1 MSQQKKELQKDMSI
15 LQTRIQQGIDL
26 QHRRLYFGDIENT
39 EDNSIEF
46 SSVELLLR
54 GIDTML
60 DISNKPIEIHMSS
73 YGGDPYSMLALHD
86 KIQESPCKFIFY
98 GRGMIMSAATWVM
111 CCCDERYLSENTTV
125 LIHDGF
131 TDWSDRST
139 DARINSDENER
150 LSRRLEKIY
159 AKNSHMDA
167 KFWEAISR
175 RDLYLSAD
183 EAIKLGLADITIKT
197 RKRGN
202 FRQGT
207 REETFKRPP
216 SAQSMLPFVTDLFKR
231 IKAEPPVLKIEAK
244 KEEFEDIEEYDNTA
258 QELEHL
264 GLKKPENPDEDKT
277 S

>member
-1 MSQQKKELQKDMSI
+1 MIQQKKEFQKDMSI
-15 LQTRIQQGIDL
+15 LQTRIQQGVDL

-86 KIQESPCKFIFY
+86 KIQESPCKFIFF

-111 CCCDERYLSENTTV
+111 CCCDERNLSENTTV

-159 AKNSHMDA
+159 AKNSHMDP

-183 EAIKLGLADITIKT
+183 EAIRLGLADRILPS

-202 FRQGT
+202 FRQGIRT
-207 REETFKRPP
+207 EIFNSPP
-216 SAQSMLPFVTDLFKR
+216 SPQSMLPFVTELFKR
-231 IKAEPPVLKIEAK
+231 IKAEPPVLKIEKK
-244 KEEFEDIEEYDNTA
+244 KEEFEDIAEYDNSV

-264 GLKKPENPDEDKT
+264 GLTKKTEDDK
-277 S
+277 SS